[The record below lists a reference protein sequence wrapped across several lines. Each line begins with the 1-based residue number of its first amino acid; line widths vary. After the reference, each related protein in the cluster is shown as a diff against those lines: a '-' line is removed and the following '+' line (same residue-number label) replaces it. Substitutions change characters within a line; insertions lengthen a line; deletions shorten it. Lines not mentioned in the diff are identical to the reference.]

1 MGGQGSAGTGSW
13 QAPGPHHLILLHV
26 GQGVAGGYHC
36 GRHQAGLGAG
46 PCPSL
51 ALAEVPQAAPR
62 QSPQGWGLTWTS
74 GPTKDERVLWG
85 AGLPPST

>member
-26 GQGVAGGYHC
+26 GQGVTGGDHC

-46 PCPSL
+46 PCPSP
-51 ALAEVPQAAPR
+51 ALADVPQAAPD
-62 QSPQGWGLTWTS
+62 SAPKVGG
-74 GPTKDERVLWG
+74 
-85 AGLPPST
+85 